1 MSFLKIMRSSFL
13 FILFYPQFLF
23 AEITILATTGMIKD
37 AVANIGGSYV
47 VVEALMGPGVDP
59 HLYKATHGDMKKMRA
74 AEIVFYNGLHLE
86 GKMTDILEGLART
99 KPSVPLAGALKPDQ
113 LLYPEGSGGQADPHL
128 WFDVALWAEAL
139 KTIPQT
145 LAAHDPQHAAEYQ
158 QRYEEYKEKLLALH
172 EIVKLKIATIPE
184 DQRVLLTA
192 HDAFGYFGRAYAI
205 EVRGLQGISTAS
217 EFGLYDV
224 KELVDLVL
232 KRKIKAVFVETSVSK
247 KFVTALL
254 KGVEARGGSLRIG
267 GELYS
272 DAMGAA
278 GTPEGTYTGMVQ
290 HNVETIVAAL
300 Q

>member
-1 MSFLKIMRSSFL
+1 MSFLKIIRSS
-13 FILFYPQFLF
+13 ILFVIVYPQFLF
-23 AEITILATTGMIKD
+23 AEITVLATTGMIKD
-37 AVANIGGSYV
+37 AVVNIGGSYV
-47 VVEALMGPGVDP
+47 EVEALMGPGVDP
-59 HLYKATHGDMKKMRA
+59 HLYKATHGDMKKLRA

-86 GKMTDILEGLART
+86 GRMTDILKGLALT
-99 KPSVPLAGALKPDQ
+99 KPAVAIAGALTPDQ
-113 LLYPEGSGGQADPHL
+113 LLYPEDSGGQADPHL

-139 KTIPQT
+139 KMIPQT
-145 LAAHDPQHAAEYQ
+145 LAAYDPQHAAEYQ
-158 QRYEEYKEKLLALH
+158 QRYEQYKEKLLSLH
-172 EIVKLKIATIPE
+172 ENVKLKIATIPVE
-184 DQRVLLTA
+184 QRVLLTA
-192 HDAFGYFGRAYAI
+192 HDAFGYFGRAYTI
-205 EVRGLQGISTAS
+205 EVKGLQGISTAS

-254 KGVEARGGSLRIG
+254 EGVEAQGGNLRIG

-272 DAMGAA
+272 DAMGAV